1 LSISDL
7 SGNLVA
13 IQHLQP
19 NEAIKVVGIYQSV
32 DGSMDT
38 QIQHFTDKL
47 INIGNCIH
55 DNWVP
60 HCLAW
65 QGFQTMVWQSLKYPL
80 ATCSLTKTQGKTLT
94 TQLYKFF
101 LPKLG
106 IN

>member
-1 LSISDL
+1 
-7 SGNLVA
+7 
-13 IQHLQP
+13 
-19 NEAIKVVGIYQSV
+19 
-32 DGSMDT
+32 MDT

-80 ATCSLTKTQGKTLT
+80 ATCCFTHQNTREDTDNT
-94 TQLYKFF
+94 
-101 LPKLG
+101 
-106 IN
+106 II